1 MSRALYIV
9 LGVEVV
15 LGVLWTVLAAMAQ
28 GAGGLA
34 VVGLFFFVYALY
46 AAFFLFAAWVYW
58 TQADKRRIA
67 GWIMV
72 LPFVFWFLP
81 TMIRSAAGG
90 VLSSQQLSVGL
101 LVLLLAIIGT
111 CWVAPRRASAFIPT
125 FLLQS
130 KLFNWLIVL
139 AVAGGWLF
147 FAFVVL
153 YVANGDRPST
163 SGTGEGLAM
172 AIILA
177 ALYLIWLGV
186 GSFGASTWAWV
197 SLRGGIET
205 STRRLNIAQLVVA
218 APGVLVATVLAFWLA
233 GQGRL

>member
-1 MSRALYIV
+1 MSRALKIV

-15 LGVLWTVLAAMAQ
+15 LGIFWTVQAAMAH

-34 VVGLFFFVYALY
+34 IVGLFFLVYALY

-58 TQADKRRIA
+58 ARPDQRRIA
-67 GWIMV
+67 GWIMA
-72 LPFVFWFLP
+72 LPFLFWFLP
-81 TMIRSAAGG
+81 NVIRSAAGG
-90 VLSSQQLSVGL
+90 VMSSQQLAVAL
-101 LVLLLAIIGT
+101 LVLLLAIIGV
-111 CWVAPRRASAFIPT
+111 CWVAPRRAAAFIPNL
-125 FLLQS
+125 LLQS
-130 KLFNWLIVL
+130 KLFNWLIML
-139 AVAGGWLF
+139 AVVGGWLF
-147 FAFVVL
+147 FALVLL

-163 SGTGEGLAM
+163 SGTGEGLAF

-205 STRRLNIAQLVVA
+205 PTRRLNIAQLVVA
-218 APGVLVATVLAFWLA
+218 APGVLVATVLAAWLA
-233 GQGRL
+233 EQGQL

>member
-1 MSRALYIV
+1 MNRALKII
-9 LGVEVV
+9 LGVELV
-15 LGVLWTVLAAMAQ
+15 LGIVWTLLAAMAQ

-34 VVGLFFFVYALY
+34 VVGLFFLVYAVY

-58 TQADKRRIA
+58 TRPDRRKIA
-67 GWIMV
+67 AWIMV
-72 LPFVFWFLP
+72 LPFLFWFLP
-81 TMIRSAAGG
+81 TMIRSLAGG

-101 LVLLLAIIGT
+101 LVLLLGIIGV
-111 CWVAPRRASAFIPT
+111 CWVAPRRAVACIPD

-139 AVAGGWLF
+139 AVIGGWLF
-147 FAFVVL
+147 FVLVVL

-197 SLRGGIET
+197 SLRGAKVT
-205 STRRLNIAQLVVA
+205 TTRRLNIAQLVVA
-218 APGVLVATVLAFWLA
+218 APGVLVAAIVAFWLV